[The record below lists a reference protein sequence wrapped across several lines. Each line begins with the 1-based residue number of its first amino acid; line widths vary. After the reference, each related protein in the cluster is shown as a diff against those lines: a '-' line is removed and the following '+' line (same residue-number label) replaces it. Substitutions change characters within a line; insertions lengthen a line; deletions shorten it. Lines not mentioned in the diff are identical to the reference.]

1 MAEQLQRA
9 HDPMT
14 GTGGARPHD
23 DADGGTMDLPPA
35 AERISVAGTLVEA
48 SRLMTELLRFVAPD
62 VHRRTTR
69 ITALV
74 ADVVHDL
81 DLSQPWEFE
90 VAARLSQIGCLA
102 LPAATLAAVQRGES
116 LSEEDDR
123 AFASHPLVARDL
135 LAEVRRLE
143 DAREMIAR
151 QREPW
156 AVAGASPSH
165 ADRVTLGAQIL
176 RVVADYDG
184 WVEKGMPSP
193 EALRRLEADHE
204 EYDPELLRTLRT
216 AVERRPAP
224 AGRTLVAA

>member
-1 MAEQLQRA
+1 MADELQRA

-14 GTGGARPHD
+14 GTGGARPHE
-23 DADGGTMDLPPA
+23 DAEGGTTDLPPA
-35 AERISVAGTLVEA
+35 AERISVAGTLVDA

-69 ITALV
+69 ITAIV
-74 ADVVHDL
+74 AEVVHDL

-90 VAARLSQIGCLA
+90 VAARLSQIGCLT
-102 LPAATLAAVQRGES
+102 LPPTTLEAVTRGDA

-135 LAEVRRLE
+135 LAEVRRLG

-156 AVAGASPSH
+156 MVPGAAPAP
-165 ADRVTLGAQIL
+165 ADRVSLGAQLL
-176 RVVADYDG
+176 RIVSDYEG
-184 WVEKGMPSP
+184 WVEKGVRPS
-193 EALRRLEADHE
+193 EAMGRLEADSK
-204 EYDPELLRTLRT
+204 EYDPQLLRTVRA
-216 AVERRPAP
+216 AVERLAAP
-224 AGRTLVAA
+224 AGQTLVAA

>member
-1 MAEQLQRA
+1 MAQQLQRA

-23 DADGGTMDLPPA
+23 DADGGTRELPPA

-48 SRLMTELLRFVAPD
+48 SRLMTELLRYVAPD
-62 VHRRTTR
+62 VHRRTAR

-74 ADVVHDL
+74 AEVVHDL
-81 DLSQPWEFE
+81 DLPQPWEFE

-102 LPAATLAAVQRGES
+102 LPPATLAAVHRGDA

-135 LAEVRRLE
+135 LGEMRRLE

-156 AVAGASPSH
+156 MVPGTTPTH
-165 ADRVTLGAQIL
+165 ADRVTLGARLL
-176 RVVADYDG
+176 RIVADYDE
-184 WVEKGMPSP
+184 WLEKGVTVT
-193 EALRRLEADHE
+193 EALGRLEADPE
-204 EYDPELLRTLRT
+204 EYDPALLTAVRA
-216 AVERRPAP
+216 AVERHPTP
-224 AGRTLVAA
+224 GRTLAAA

>member
-1 MAEQLQRA
+1 MAEELQRA

-23 DADGGTMDLPPA
+23 NAEGGTMDLPPA

-48 SRLMTELLRFVAPD
+48 SRMMTELLRFVAPD

-69 ITALV
+69 ITAIV
-74 ADVVHDL
+74 SEVVHDL
-81 DLSQPWEFE
+81 DLPQPWEFE
-90 VAARLSQIGCLA
+90 VAARLSQIGCLT
-102 LPAATLAAVQRGES
+102 LPATTLEAVTRGDA
-116 LSEEDDR
+116 LTEEDDR

-156 AVAGASPSH
+156 MVPGAAPAS
-165 ADRVTLGAQIL
+165 ADRVSLGAQLL
-176 RVVADYDG
+176 RIVTDYDG
-184 WVEKGMPSP
+184 WLEKGVRPSD
-193 EALRRLEADHE
+193 AMGRLEADAE
-204 EYDPELLRTLRT
+204 EYDPQLLRTVRA
-216 AVERRPAP
+216 AVERHPATP
-224 AGRTLVAA
+224 GRTLAAA